1 MEGRP
6 LDDTESGLVE
16 RARRGDVRAY
26 EELVRRYQ
34 DVAFRLA
41 YTILGSAEEAE
52 DAAQEGFV
60 RAYYALDRF
69 RRGAPLRPWLL
80 TIVANAARTRRTAA
94 ARRPALT
101 LHVQAAATHPS
112 DDSAQ
117 SPEVVVLIAEQ
128 RRELLGAVNALRDDD
143 QRVIAYRYFL
153 DLSEAEMAELLGCA
167 RGTVKSRL
175 SRALDRLRH
184 QLATGAPA
192 GEGGRHG

>member
-1 MEGRP
+1 VEGRP
-6 LDDTESGLVE
+6 LDDTDSGLVE

-60 RAYYALDRF
+60 RAYHALDRF

-80 TIVANAARTRRTAA
+80 TIVANAARTRRATA
-94 ARRPALT
+94 ARRPTVT
-101 LHVQAAATHPS
+101 LQAVAARPS

-117 SPEVVVLIAEQ
+117 LPEAVALSTEQ
-128 RRELLGAVNALRDDD
+128 RRELLDAVSALRIDD

-153 DLSEAEMAELLGCA
+153 ELSEAEMAGILGCA

-175 SRALDRLRH
+175 SRALDRLRQ
-184 QLATGAPA
+184 QLATGAQA
-192 GEGGRHG
+192 TGEGGRHG